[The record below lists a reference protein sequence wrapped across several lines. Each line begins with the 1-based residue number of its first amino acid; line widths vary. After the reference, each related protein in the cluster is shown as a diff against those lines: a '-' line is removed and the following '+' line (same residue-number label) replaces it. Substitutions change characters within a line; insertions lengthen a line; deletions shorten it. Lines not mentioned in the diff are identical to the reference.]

1 MNPSTTLTPTC
12 YSNTEIRIE
21 GSNVRRNNSIPTL
34 LETAAQSNEG
44 IFADNGAFCANTAP
58 HTGRSAK
65 DKFIVK
71 DKITSDAVEWGA
83 INQPFDPVAFDRLAQ
98 KMQTYLATR
107 NVFTQDVF
115 AGAAVRH
122 RLPVR
127 VICELAWHSAFAR
140 QMFVRPFSYEMLSFQ
155 PKFTILCAPGFT
167 ADPAQDGTRSSA
179 FVTISF
185 SRRAA
190 LIGGTKYAGEIKKS
204 VFTIMNFLLPGA
216 GVFPMHCSANVGPG
230 GDTALFFG
238 LSGTGKTTL
247 SANPERKLVGDD
259 EHGWSDA
266 GVFNFEGGCYAK
278 CIRLSRKNEP
288 EIWDAIRFGSILENV
303 VLDPATRLPN
313 YDDGSLTENSRVAYP
328 LEYIPNTFPVPNAFP
343 ADIAKHPANIVF
355 LTADAFGVLPP
366 IAQLTPEQ
374 AIYYFLS
381 GYTAKVA
388 GTEAGMGSEPVATFS
403 ACFGAPFLPL
413 PPMYYAGMLQQRLA
427 THKTQCWLVNT
438 GWIGG
443 PYGVG
448 ERISLPY
455 TRAMVRAAL
464 ARKLTKFKV
473 EESVGLSIPTSC
485 PQVSARLLNPRTS
498 WKDKKAYDRAAAE
511 LAERFRKNFERF
523 KIAGEQPMSVGPSR
537 R

>member
-1 MNPSTTLTPTC
+1 MSPSTTLTPTHS
-12 YSNTEIRIE
+12 SNTEIRFE
-21 GSNVRRNNSIPTL
+21 GSNVHANASVPWL
-34 LETAAQSNEG
+34 LEAAVRSNEG
-44 IFADNGAFCANTAP
+44 VFANNGAFCAETAP

-71 DKITSDAVEWGA
+71 DEITSNTVEWGE
-83 INQPFDPVAFDRLAQ
+83 INQPFEPAAFDRLAE
-98 KMQTYLATR
+98 KMQRYLATR
-107 NVFTQDVF
+107 NVFVQDLF
-115 AGAAVRH
+115 AGADVRH

-127 VICELAWHSAFAR
+127 VACELAWQSAFAR
-140 QMFVRPFSYEMLSFQ
+140 QLLVRPLAYETHFQ
-155 PKFTILCAPGFT
+155 PRFTVVCAPGFT
-167 ADPAQDGTRSSA
+167 ANPAEDGTRSGA
-179 FVTISF
+179 FIVISF
-185 SRRAA
+185 SRKVA

-204 VFTIMNFLLPGA
+204 VFTIMNFLLPDA
-216 GVFPMHCSANVGPG
+216 GVFPMHCSANVGPD

-247 SANPERKLVGDD
+247 SADPQRQLVGDD

-278 CIRLSRKNEP
+278 CIRLSKKNEP

-303 VLDPATRLPN
+303 VLNSDSRAPN
-313 YDDGSLTENSRVAYP
+313 YDDGSLTENTRVAYP

-343 ADIAKHPANIVF
+343 GDIAKHPRNIIF

-366 IAQLTPEQ
+366 IARLTPEQ
-374 AIYYFLS
+374 ALYYFLS

-388 GTEAGMGSEPVATFS
+388 GTESGMGSEPIATFS
-403 ACFGAPFLPL
+403 ACFGGPFLPL
-413 PPMYYAGMLQQRLA
+413 PPAHYAGMLEKRLA
-427 THKTQCWLVNT
+427 AHKTECWLVNT

-455 TRAMVRAAL
+455 TRAMIRAAF
-464 ARKLTKFKV
+464 AGKLVKFKV
-473 EESVGLSIPTSC
+473 EEFFGLSVPNSC
-485 PQVSARLLNPRTS
+485 PQVPAQLLNARAS
-498 WKDKKAYDRAAAE
+498 WKDKKAYDKAAADLRE
-511 LAERFRKNFERF
+511 QFRKNFERF
-523 KIAGEQPMSVGPSR
+523 KLAGGELKSTAPAR

>member
-1 MNPSTTLTPTC
+1 MNPSTTLTPA
-12 YSNTEIRIE
+12 SSSDAEIKIE
-21 GSNVRRNNSIPTL
+21 GPNVRRNSGISLL
-34 LETAAQSNEG
+34 LEAAVQSNEG

-71 DKITSDAVEWGA
+71 DKITSDTVEWGA
-83 INQPFDPVAFDRLAQ
+83 INQPFDPIAFDRLAQ
-98 KMQTYLATR
+98 KMQTYLTTR

-140 QMFVRPFSYEMLSFQ
+140 QMFVQPFSYEMRSFQ

-167 ADPAQDGTRSSA
+167 ADPPQDGTRSSA
-179 FVTISF
+179 FVIISF

-204 VFTIMNFLLPGA
+204 VFTIMNFLLPDA
-216 GVFPMHCSANVGPG
+216 GVFPMHCSANVGPNR
-230 GDTALFFG
+230 DTALFFG

-247 SANPERKLVGDD
+247 SADPERQLVGDD

-303 VLDPATRLPN
+303 VLDADTRLPN

-413 PPMYYAGMLQQRLA
+413 PPMYYAGMLQKRLA
-427 THKTQCWLVNT
+427 AHKTQCWLVNT

-448 ERISLPY
+448 ERVGLPY

-464 ARKLTKFKV
+464 ARKLTKFKG
-473 EESVGLSIPTSC
+473 EEFFGLSIPSSC
-485 PQVSARLLNPRTS
+485 PQVPARLLNPRTS

-511 LAERFRKNFERF
+511 LAERFRKNFEKF
-523 KIAGEQPMSVGPSR
+523 KIAG
-537 R
+537 